1 MTEKTT
7 KAFQELYSK
16 VVDYKHSQYK
26 IQDIFEGPMRQV
38 VQEKYRDSAQR
49 AVLNALKPFHEEE
62 EREIYKAAKIFVAV
76 YESNELGK

>member
-49 AVLNALKPFHEEE
+49 AVLNALKN
-62 EREIYKAAKIFVAV
+62 IYKAAKIFVAV